1 MNKFGAAIAASALI
15 AGTSMV
21 TLKPA
26 FAWSLDFTMVN
37 HTDQPIVRLWASP
50 SSDDSWESPFRHVFV
65 PDYGGSQRM
74 TFSSGAS
81 GGACYYDI
89 KFEFAKGITRTIN
102 RIYLCGINTISL
114 RVNDDGDVVYTAA

>member
-1 MNKFGAAIAASALI
+1 MNKLGVAIAASALI

-26 FAWSLDFTMVN
+26 FAWSLDFSMVN

-50 SSDDSWESPFRHVFV
+50 SADDSWESPFRHVFV

-81 GGACYYDI
+81 GDAVI
-89 KFEFAKGITRTIN
+89 MTSNF
-102 RIYLCGINTISL
+102 SL
-114 RVNDDGDVVYTAA
+114 QKV